1 MNTNLDMNKKVKV
14 SEIAAVAGVSPATV
28 SRVINQREIVKG
40 ETYEKVIQAMKQL
53 GCSINESP
61 IPQPASTGLILINI
75 PSLNNPFYGA
85 IIKGARASISRHGYS
100 MLINE
105 GHINPGTIDL
115 LVKTLKQNKVIGL
128 ITMNCIETSLI
139 KKLSDTTCV
148 VQCCEYNEDTDLPYV
163 SINVCWPRERSG

>member
-61 IPQPASTGLILINI
+61 IPQPASTGL
-75 PSLNNPFYGA
+75 S
-85 IIKGARASISRHGYS
+85 
-100 MLINE
+100 
-105 GHINPGTIDL
+105 
-115 LVKTLKQNKVIGL
+115 
-128 ITMNCIETSLI
+128 SLI
-139 KKLSDTTCV
+139 SLPLTTPF
-148 VQCCEYNEDTDLPYV
+148 TAP
-163 SINVCWPRERSG
+163 S